1 MWRTEKRWTTIAKE
15 WLHRDQTR
23 SRESQKTLWRNDTKF
38 VSCLFTLLLMSP
50 REDSLP
56 LPLPRKRLSSL
67 PDTFHALPLLSGSS
81 HNKHGESLYK
91 SIQFS
96 CTPLFTRHPHE
107 PFVTVGLGVPPRGLG
122 LGASYFDMLG
132 SKYCF
137 QCAFF
142 ICCRKY
148 QAHIKR
154 TLPIT
159 SFALCFASNMLRGF
173 RFRFA

>member
-1 MWRTEKRWTTIAKE
+1 
-15 WLHRDQTR
+15 
-23 SRESQKTLWRNDTKF
+23 
-38 VSCLFTLLLMSP
+38 MSP

-148 QAHIKR
+148 QAHIYMYLQLKERFLSPVLHYVLPRICFEAFVFVLLNNVDNHKVRHQNGLKR
-154 TLPIT
+154 FCLYK
-159 SFALCFASNMLRGF
+159 LLASEFFSLLTW
-173 RFRFA
+173 